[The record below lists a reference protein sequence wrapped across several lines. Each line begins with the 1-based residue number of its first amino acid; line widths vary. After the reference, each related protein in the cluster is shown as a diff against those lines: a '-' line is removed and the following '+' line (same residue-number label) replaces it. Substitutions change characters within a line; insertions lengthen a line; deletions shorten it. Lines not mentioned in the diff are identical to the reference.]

1 MRAFI
6 LLICFGPLVWGQQ
19 RDSGDGN
26 DVTSRRLLDF
36 APGKEPTQM
45 KLSLAKEKKPLIQEL
60 SVKTTIISRYAF
72 TAVSCTMVNIYSA
85 AIKGVFQIE
94 FPASAFVSN
103 FTRIIAGRV
112 YPSQIKEKKAKGGKE
127 RDSQPQREE
136 QSAAGE
142 GEVETFQASALIP
155 GKNRAV
161 FLLTYEELLVRRRG
175 LYEHVTSIRP
185 LQVVNKLSVQ
195 VTIVEQSKITHLE
208 VLPLR
213 KGTPTNDRSA
223 GTQGNTEPPASTV
236 IQQNTTF
243 CKISFNPSIIQQH
256 KMASNGIL
264 GDFVVQYDVERELP
278 IGDIQVLDGHFVH
291 YFAPRNLPVVP
302 KNVVFVIDI
311 SASMLGTKIRQTK
324 EALFTILRDL
334 RPNDHFNFVS
344 FSNRIKV
351 WKPNQLVPV
360 TPDNIRDAKK
370 FIYLASPSGGTDI
383 NRAME
388 TGSSLLSG
396 YLSSQDR
403 SRNSVSLLIFLTD
416 GRPTV
421 GEVKPP
427 RILSNARS
435 SVRGGFCV
443 FTIGLGDDVD
453 YRLLERLS
461 LENCGT
467 TRRIPE
473 QADASAMLKG
483 FYDEI
488 GTPLLSHVRVAYD
501 EDAVEYV
508 TQQTFSNY
516 FNGSEIV
523 IAGKLTNQ
531 SAESLHVQV
540 LANSSEGGMVLET
553 DVPLQERERKL
564 QQHIVEA
571 GLDPK
576 AENYAERAFGFL
588 SVKESLKSRLR
599 SQTSQDRVEATK
611 KATNLSLAY
620 HFLTPLTS
628 ITLET
633 PNTLVQEVIPDSAIE
648 LSAHTSEEITQ
659 STQGSP
665 ELSADGDPHFMVDF
679 PLNKLTMCF
688 NINGESGQ
696 VLRLVSDPKNS
707 GVTVNGKLIGAPAP
721 TGAHKKNRT
730 YFSTIT
736 VMVDRPRRS
745 YVEVTPYQVI
755 VNGTDQFVLP
765 VNTTISVETDELAVA
780 IVEQS
785 NVTVTIHGNIGFL
798 IAIHQFRNPAPFQRD
813 HLGFYITNSKGLS
826 ENSHGLLGQFLYQEV
841 GLVQLPMD
849 AIAPMQPDAFSRK
862 REVPAKT
869 TANNT
874 QPVIPTKM
882 PPNLM
887 KTTQLTDTVEL
898 KTQIQTTHPTLDS
911 QPKVL
916 TSKNSSDEN
925 MLTKTLSS
933 KHPLKTEHLEF
944 LEKTS
949 KLDTKILQDKTPAKT
964 AQLEVLTNSIRYRR
978 STEYMSSMVA
988 REHIQL
994 KVSTNTIQ
1002 SKGPPNTN
1010 TTQSKGPP
1018 NTNTT
1023 QSKGPPNTNTTQ
1035 SKGPPNTN
1043 TTQSKGPPNINTT
1056 QSKGPPNTNTTQSKG
1071 PPNTATTQSKGP
1083 PITNTTQSKGP
1094 PNTNTTQSKGPP
1106 NTATTQSKGPPITNT
1121 TQSKG
1126 PPNTATTQSKGP
1138 PITNTTQSKGPPN
1151 TATTQSKG
1159 PPITNTTQSKGPPNT
1174 NTTQSKGPPNTNTSQ
1189 SKGPPIT
1196 NTTQSKGPPIT
1207 NTTQSKGPPNT
1218 ATTQSKGPPITNTT
1232 QSKGPPNTATTQ
1244 SKGPPITNTTQS
1256 KGPPNLA
1263 TTQSKGPPITNTT
1276 QSKGPPNTNTTQSKG
1291 PPNTATT
1298 QSKGPPITNTTQ
1310 SKGPPNTNTTQ
1321 SKGPPNTNTTQSKGP
1336 PNTNI
1341 SQSKGPPNTNTTQ
1354 SKGPPN
1360 TATTQS
1366 KGPPI
1371 TNTTQSKGPP
1381 NTNTTQSKGPPNT
1394 NTSQSKGPPNTNTTQ
1409 SKGPPNLAT
1418 TQSKGPPNTA
1428 TIQSKGPPN
1437 TNTSQSKGPPNTNT
1451 TQSKGPPNTNTTQS
1465 KGPPNTNT
1473 TQSKGP
1479 PNTNT
1484 TQSKGPPNTNTSQ
1497 SKGPPNTNT
1506 TQSKGPPN
1514 TATIQSKGPPNTNT
1528 TQSKGPPN
1536 TNTSQSKGPPN
1547 TATIQSKGPPNT
1559 NTTQSKGPPNTNTT
1573 QSKGPPNT
1581 NTIQSKGP
1589 PNTNTTQS
1597 KGPPNT
1603 ATIQSKGPPN
1613 TNTTQSKGPPNTNT
1627 SQSKGPPNTNT
1638 TQSKGPPNTNTSQS
1652 KDLSNMS
1659 RFSPTLSRNV
1669 TLSPDEYMLL
1679 SDGTFPA
1686 LHIKGHTLA
1695 VTMKTRRIY
1704 SSMQIVDCWFIK
1716 NSATKLIDGQYGDYV
1731 VSDLYDTSPGL
1742 HGNN

>member
-6 LLICFGPLVWGQQ
+6 LFVCFGPLVWGQQ

-26 DVTSRRLLDF
+26 DVTSRRRLDF

-127 RDSQPQREE
+127 RDSQPPKEE
-136 QSAAGE
+136 QSGAGQ

-213 KGTPTNDRSA
+213 KRTPTNDHSA
-223 GTQGNTEPPASTV
+223 GTQGKTAPPASTV
-236 IQQNTTF
+236 IQQNTSF

-256 KMASNGIL
+256 QIASSGIL

-278 IGDIQVLDGHFVH
+278 IGDVQVLDGHFVH
-291 YFAPRNLPVVP
+291 YFAPKNLPVVP
-302 KNVVFVIDI
+302 KNVVFVIDT
-311 SASMLGTKIRQTK
+311 SASMVGTKIRQTK

-351 WKPNQLVPV
+351 WKPDQLVPV

-383 NRAME
+383 NRALE
-388 TGSSLLSG
+388 TGSTLLSS

-403 SRNSVSLLIFLTD
+403 NRNSVSLLIFLTD

-467 TRRIPE
+467 MRRIPE
-473 QADASAMLKG
+473 QADASGMLKG

-488 GTPLLSHVRVAYD
+488 GTPLLSDVRVAYD

-540 LANSSEGGMVLET
+540 LANSSEGGVVLET

-571 GLDPK
+571 GLDSK

-588 SVKESLKSRLR
+588 SVKESLKSRLL

-620 HFLTPLTS
+620 NFLTPLTS
-628 ITLET
+628 ITSET

-659 STQGSP
+659 STQGGAELSALKKP
-665 ELSADGDPHFMVDF
+665 EEELVKISKTSADGDPHFMVDF

-688 NINGESGQ
+688 NINGEPGQ
-696 VLRLVSDPKNS
+696 VLRLVSDSKHS

-721 TGAHKKNRT
+721 TGAHKKKRT

-755 VNGTDQFVLP
+755 VDGTDHFILP
-765 VNTTISVETDELAVA
+765 VNTTVSVEKDELVVA

-785 NVTVTIHGNIGFL
+785 NVTITVQGNIGFL
-798 IAIHQFRNPAPFQRD
+798 VVIHQFRNPAPFQRD
-813 HLGFYITNSKGLS
+813 HLGFYMTNSKGLS

-841 GLVQLPMD
+841 GLVQMPM
-849 AIAPMQPDAFSRK
+849 ATTAPMQPDAFSRK
-862 REVPAKT
+862 REVPEKM
-869 TANNT
+869 TANDT
-874 QPVIPTKM
+874 QPDIPTKM
-882 PPNLM
+882 PPELT
-887 KTTQLTDTVEL
+887 KTTQLTDTAEL

-911 QPKVL
+911 QSKVL
-916 TSKNSSDEN
+916 TSKNSSEEN
-925 MLTKTLSS
+925 MLTKTLPSQ
-933 KHPLKTEHLEF
+933 HPLKMEHLEF

-964 AQLEVLTNSIRYRR
+964 AQLEVLTNSVRYRR
-978 STEYMSSMVA
+978 STGYMSSMVA
-988 REHIQL
+988 IEPIQL
-994 KVSTNTIQ
+994 KVSTNT
-1002 SKGPPNTN
+1002 T
-1010 TTQSKGPP
+1010 
-1018 NTNTT
+1018 
-1023 QSKGPPNTNTTQ
+1023 
-1035 SKGPPNTN
+1035 
-1043 TTQSKGPPNINTT
+1043 
-1056 QSKGPPNTNTTQSKG
+1056 
-1071 PPNTATTQSKGP
+1071 
-1083 PITNTTQSKGP
+1083 
-1094 PNTNTTQSKGPP
+1094 
-1106 NTATTQSKGPPITNT
+1106 
-1121 TQSKG
+1121 
-1126 PPNTATTQSKGP
+1126 
-1138 PITNTTQSKGPPN
+1138 
-1151 TATTQSKG
+1151 
-1159 PPITNTTQSKGPPNT
+1159 
-1174 NTTQSKGPPNTNTSQ
+1174 
-1189 SKGPPIT
+1189 
-1196 NTTQSKGPPIT
+1196 
-1207 NTTQSKGPPNT
+1207 
-1218 ATTQSKGPPITNTT
+1218 
-1232 QSKGPPNTATTQ
+1232 
-1244 SKGPPITNTTQS
+1244 
-1256 KGPPNLA
+1256 
-1263 TTQSKGPPITNTT
+1263 
-1276 QSKGPPNTNTTQSKG
+1276 
-1291 PPNTATT
+1291 
-1298 QSKGPPITNTTQ
+1298 
-1310 SKGPPNTNTTQ
+1310 
-1321 SKGPPNTNTTQSKGP
+1321 
-1336 PNTNI
+1336 
-1341 SQSKGPPNTNTTQ
+1341 
-1354 SKGPPN
+1354 
-1360 TATTQS
+1360 
-1366 KGPPI
+1366 
-1371 TNTTQSKGPP
+1371 
-1381 NTNTTQSKGPPNT
+1381 
-1394 NTSQSKGPPNTNTTQ
+1394 
-1409 SKGPPNLAT
+1409 
-1418 TQSKGPPNTA
+1418 
-1428 TIQSKGPPN
+1428 
-1437 TNTSQSKGPPNTNT
+1437 QSKGPPNTNT

-1484 TQSKGPPNTNTSQ
+1484 TQSKGPPNTNTTQSKGPPNTVTTQSKGPPNTVTTQSKGPPNTVTMQSKGPPNTMTTQSKGPPNTNTTQSKGSPNTNTTQSKGPPSTNTTQSKSPLNTNTTQ

-1514 TATIQSKGPPNTNT
+1514 TVTTQSKGPPTTNTTQSNSPPSTNTTQSKSPLNTNTTQSNGPPSTNTTQSKSPLNTNTTQSKGPPNINTTQSNGPPNTNTTQSKGPSNTNTTQSKGPPNTNT

-1536 TNTSQSKGPPN
+1536 TVTTKSKGPPNTTQSKGPPTRNTTQSNGPPNTNTTQSKGPPTRNTTQSKGAPNTVTTKSKGPPNTTQSNGPPNTNITQSKGPPN
-1547 TATIQSKGPPNT
+1547 TVTTKSKGPPNTTQSKGPPNTVTTKSKGPPNTTQSNGPPNTNTTQSKNPPNTIQSKGPPNTTQSKGPPTRNTTQSKGPPNTVTTQSKGPPNTNTTQSKGPPNTTQSKGPPNTVTTQSKGPPNTNTTQSKGPPNTTQSKGPPNT

-1581 NTIQSKGP
+1581 NTTQCKGP
-1589 PNTNTTQS
+1589 PNTMTT
-1597 KGPPNT
+1597 
-1603 ATIQSKGPPN
+1603 
-1613 TNTTQSKGPPNTNT
+1613 
-1627 SQSKGPPNTNT
+1627 
-1638 TQSKGPPNTNTSQS
+1638 QS
-1652 KDLSNMS
+1652 KDLSNKTDSIS
-1659 RFSPTLSRNV
+1659 RFSSALSRNA
-1669 TLSPDEYMLL
+1669 TLSPDEYILS
-1679 SDGTFPA
+1679 SDGTFTA
-1686 LHIKGHTLA
+1686 LHIKGHILA
-1695 VTMKTRRIY
+1695 VTKKTRRIY

-1731 VSDLYDTSPGL
+1731 VSDLYDTSPGP